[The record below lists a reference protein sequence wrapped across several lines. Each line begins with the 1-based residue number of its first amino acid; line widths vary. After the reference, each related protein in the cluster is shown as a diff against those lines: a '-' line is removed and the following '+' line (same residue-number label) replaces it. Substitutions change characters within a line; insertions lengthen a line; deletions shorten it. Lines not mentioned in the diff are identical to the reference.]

1 MNPIGSSNSAPTF
14 LAMTMKLQKKWDTL
28 SKERDLKY
36 VPSKIIVNDL
46 LLYGH
51 TAENILG
58 YFEQFWYF

>member
-1 MNPIGSSNSAPTF
+1 MGSSNSAPTF

-46 LLYGH
+46 LLYGR